1 MKHVSE
7 IKIEKIDGLS
17 RRPDWK
23 IGIERDNSDQ
33 VFIKNHWICSLTE
46 VVIKE
51 PEVDII
57 EKIKKVRGKDKE
69 VVKVVKEMKKA
80 GVKHLRGDKWKV
92 DKKLVIKEGKYMYQR
107 MKS

>member
-1 MKHVSE
+1 LKYIPK
-7 IKIEKIDGLS
+7 IKIEKTDGLS

-23 IGIERDNSDQ
+23 ISIERNNSDQ
-33 VFIKNHWICSLTE
+33 VFIKDHWICSLTK

-69 VVKVVKEMKKA
+69 VVKVMKEMKKA
-80 GVKHLRGDKWKV
+80 GVKNLRGDKWEV
-92 DKKLVIKEGKYMYQR
+92 DKELVVKEGKYIY
-107 MKS
+107 